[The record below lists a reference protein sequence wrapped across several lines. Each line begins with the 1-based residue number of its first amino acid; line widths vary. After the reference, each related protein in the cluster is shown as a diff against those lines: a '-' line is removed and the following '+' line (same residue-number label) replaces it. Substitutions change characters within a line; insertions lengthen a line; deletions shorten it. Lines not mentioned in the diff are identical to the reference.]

1 MSGELNTRLDYDTIY
16 SCSQLVS
23 HSLLNTVDVELTN
36 LRWYSLVFDNEAQ
49 NIIRAWN
56 FKEETTDSIL
66 DFVQNVVFICGKFV
80 LNRCMNNLRAV
91 SKSLVDF

>member
-1 MSGELNTRLDYDTIY
+1 MSGEFNTRLDYNTIN

-36 LRWYSLVFDNEAQ
+36 LRWYSLVFDNEAK

-56 FKEETTDSIL
+56 FKEETTDRIL
-66 DFVQNVVFICGKFV
+66 DFVQNVALISGKFV
-80 LNRCMNNLRAV
+80 L
-91 SKSLVDF
+91 S